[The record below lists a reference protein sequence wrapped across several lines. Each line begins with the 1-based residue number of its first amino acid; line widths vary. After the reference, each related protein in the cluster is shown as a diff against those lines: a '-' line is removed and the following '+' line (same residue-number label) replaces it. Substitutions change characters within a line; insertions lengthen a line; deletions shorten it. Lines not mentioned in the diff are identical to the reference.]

1 VDKAMYDKGLAI
13 RKEVVGAEYVERALN
28 AADDFNR
35 PLQELVTQYCWGEV
49 WGRPGV
55 DRRMRSVLNIGML
68 VALNRPHELKIHLKA
83 AFTNGITQDEL
94 RELLLQTAI
103 YCGLPASLE
112 AFRIAKEVIQ
122 ETAKSTS
129 GAVAS

>member
-1 VDKAMYDKGLAI
+1 MFDKGLSI
-13 RKEVVGAEYVERALN
+13 RRAVLGAEYVDKAIASAN
-28 AADDFNR
+28 DFNR

-55 DRRMRSVLNIGML
+55 DRRMRSILNIGML